1 MALFERLNQ
10 NLNSGL
16 NSKVLLP
23 VQPTFLLE
31 IVDLLLHKLNDR
43 VSIVVISDSAHSVVQ
58 YSNINLEYLNTKLQ
72 EKIYKNLFSNSKEH
86 PGTENPLSFD
96 ILLKSG
102 RMQIFPTI
110 QEYL

>member
-1 MALFERLNQ
+1 M
-10 NLNSGL
+10 
-16 NSKVLLP
+16 
-23 VQPTFLLE
+23 
-31 IVDLLLHKLNDR
+31 DLLLHKLNDR